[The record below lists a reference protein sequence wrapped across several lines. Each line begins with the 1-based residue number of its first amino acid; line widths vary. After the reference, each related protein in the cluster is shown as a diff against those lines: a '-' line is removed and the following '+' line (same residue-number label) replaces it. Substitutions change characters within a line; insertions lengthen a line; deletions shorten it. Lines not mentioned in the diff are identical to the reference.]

1 MCFFGFWSKLSL
13 KYQKLRFGDP
23 KPMSLDPVFGI
34 QYDIFYD
41 LESR

>member
-13 KYQKLRFGDP
+13 KCQKLRFGW